1 MSAQPAQ
8 ASSSRSRNQS
18 RKKANDDAAY
28 FGPPTGGT
36 AVKRQAAD
44 KVDGDSRA
52 KRRKYEPSTIT
63 NNVNAASRKDV
74 VVEEPNKSMVEFHK
88 MPLPALHRYLIQFE
102 IVPVVYPSPL
112 SPEDPPS
119 PSSLADPQRQISRP
133 PSPPPLTPANRPRRD
148 PKDAQSRRR
157 SSRLLEEEVR
167 SRTPILADIGEL
179 RGVLATVVER
189 HFRETVTMNNRDEVD
204 TLAAFM
210 CAVEKHKGSKKQIF

>member
-74 VVEEPNKSMVEFHK
+74 VVEEPNKSMVSTIVLEQ
-88 MPLPALHRYLIQFE
+88 PPRLALT
-102 IVPVVYPSPL
+102 PL
-112 SPEDPPS
+112 SGRVP
-119 PSSLADPQRQISRP
+119 
-133 PSPPPLTPANRPRRD
+133 
-148 PKDAQSRRR
+148 
-157 SSRLLEEEVR
+157 
-167 SRTPILADIGEL
+167 
-179 RGVLATVVER
+179 
-189 HFRETVTMNNRDEVD
+189 
-204 TLAAFM
+204 
-210 CAVEKHKGSKKQIF
+210 